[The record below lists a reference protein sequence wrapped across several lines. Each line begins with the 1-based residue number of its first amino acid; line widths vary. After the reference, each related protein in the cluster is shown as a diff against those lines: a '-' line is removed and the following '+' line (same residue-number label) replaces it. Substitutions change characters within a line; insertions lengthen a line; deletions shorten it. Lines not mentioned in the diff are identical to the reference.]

1 MVEEDEVKLWCFET
15 VSSSMVIIK
24 QFPKSSHTMGD
35 YVCVWCTKE
44 CIATKCCTGI

>member
-35 YVCVWCTKE
+35 YVCVCVVH
-44 CIATKCCTGI
+44 